1 MKQTITING
10 TAYPFRLTIG
20 AMVDYKRMTGED
32 FSQFRGDDMEKLGI
46 IIYCAIRSA
55 CRADGVPF
63 PQLNGDELLDHIDMQ
78 QAADLLG
85 MDGKQ
90 EGGDGEKK
98 G

>member
-55 CRADGVPF
+55 CRG
-63 PQLNGDELLDHIDMQ
+63 LSR
-78 QAADLLG
+78 LG
-85 MDGKQ
+85 RQNIFCRRCNKMAPPRVIWTRRHGPARPAS
-90 EGGDGEKK
+90 
-98 G
+98 